1 MITKDI
7 DMADF
12 LPEKDY
18 IRVSAGESVRIVRE
32 MHELTVTQLALAS
45 GIPEAT
51 LRAIENDQLEF
62 NGEQLAALAEVLQ
75 VPPAVLMAT
84 GSNEK
89 AESAA
94 G

>member
-1 MITKDI
+1 MIIKNI

-18 IRVSAGESVRIVRE
+18 IHVSAGESVRIVRE

-51 LRAIENDQLEF
+51 LHAIENDQLKF
-62 NGEQLAALAEVLQ
+62 SGEQLAALAEALQ

-84 GSNEK
+84 GGNEN

>member
-1 MITKDI
+1 MITKNI

-45 GIPEAT
+45 GIPVAT
-51 LRAIENDQLEF
+51 LHAIENDQLKF
-62 NGEQLAALAEVLQ
+62 SGEQLAALAEALQ

-84 GSNEK
+84 GGTENT
-89 AESAA
+89 ESAA